1 MEPIDFKQSNM
12 TLTAPGAMPDCGDLP
27 VYTDGKQCV
36 SCWKMSFKER
46 IKVLFTGR
54 VWLGVIG
61 HRTQP
66 PVWLNGNKPF
76 IEPTIKDEVRAFFF
90 NLAAFLREGG
100 QTIKEI
106 AKAIKNEPD
115 KRKHCI
121 AGMIMAF
128 VAGMVAEILYGI
140 RAGVFPG
147 MAIGFASGFTVGSIV
162 GILKEVYDKKSGKG
176 TPERMDWYATI
187 FGSFIG
193 SSVASIIIMLI
204 LLLVW

>member
-1 MEPIDFKQSNM
+1 
-12 TLTAPGAMPDCGDLP
+12 MPDCEDLP

-66 PVWLNGNKPF
+66 PVWLDGNKPF
-76 IEPTIKDEVRAFFF
+76 IEPTIKDEIRAFFF

-106 AKAIKNEPD
+106 AKAIENEPD
-115 KRKHCI
+115 KTKHFMAGTIIAFIVGVI
-121 AGMIMAF
+121 AG
-128 VAGMVAEILYGI
+128 ILYGI
-140 RAGVFPG
+140 RAGVVPG
-147 MAIGFASGFTVGSIV
+147 MAIGFISGFVVGSVV
-162 GILKEVYDKKSGKG
+162 GILKEVYDKKTGKG
-176 TPERMDWYATI
+176 TPERMDWYATTY
-187 FGSFIG
+187 GSIMG
-193 SSVASIIIMLI
+193 SSVATIFDMFALLI
-204 LLLVW
+204 YLCL

>member
-12 TLTAPGAMPDCGDLP
+12 TLTAPGAMPNCEDLQ

-66 PVWLNGNKPF
+66 PVWVDANKPF
-76 IEPTIKDEVRAFFF
+76 IEPNLKDEIRAFFF
-90 NLAAFLREGG
+90 NMAAFLREVGR
-100 QTIKEI
+100 TINEI
-106 AKAIKNEPD
+106 AKSVKNEPD
-115 KRKHCI
+115 KKKHFT
-121 AGMIMAF
+121 AGMIIAF
-128 VAGMVAEILYGI
+128 IAAMVVGILHGIKTGAAAGIVAGSL
-140 RAGVFPG
+140 AGL
-147 MAIGFASGFTVGSIV
+147 
-162 GILKEVYDKKSGKG
+162 LKEVYDKKSGKG

-187 FGSFIG
+187 FGSFFG
-193 SSVASIIIMLI
+193 SVFASIVVMLI
-204 LLLVW
+204 LLLI